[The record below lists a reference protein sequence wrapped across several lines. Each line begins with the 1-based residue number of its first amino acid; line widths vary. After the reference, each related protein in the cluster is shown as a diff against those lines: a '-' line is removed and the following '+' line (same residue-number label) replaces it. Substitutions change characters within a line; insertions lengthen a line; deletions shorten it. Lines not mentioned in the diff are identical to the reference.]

1 MPDVRASPAAS
12 CCARLLRNDSTPPP
26 RSRGCAGA
34 DAGGVDLSDL
44 TPARANTL
52 AQRVAPMLGYMVR
65 LTDRMQKRGRRANV
79 YRGGVGPKANC

>member
-1 MPDVRASPAAS
+1 
-12 CCARLLRNDSTPPP
+12 
-26 RSRGCAGA
+26 
-34 DAGGVDLSDL
+34 VDLSDL